1 MWSAPL
7 AASLF
12 VAASAAL
19 AMCGPREIVGCG
31 SNIVS
36 STVVATF
43 CGHRLGD
50 NEMLDLLI
58 LWRGRPGWFHRREAG
73 IDGGGGTN
81 EFGAGAKGHVSQH
94 STYGGVTIAFDA
106 DFDAKTV
113 TIGEARVP
121 IGGVNTVLVDEVDE
135 PGARRIVATRW
146 TEPRLPLIGD
156 MNLVLVQRSHDLLDY
171 LRCEIPMPAPP
182 SARAPVPQVP
192 VVTVC
197 EKLKSK

>member
-1 MWSAPL
+1 
-7 AASLF
+7 
-12 VAASAAL
+12 VAASAAF
-19 AMCGPREIVGCG
+19 AICSQREIVGCG

-43 CGHRLGD
+43 CGHRVND
-50 NEMLDLLI
+50 DEMLDVLI
-58 LWRGRPGWFHRREAG
+58 LWRGRPGWFQRRQAG
-73 IDGGGGTN
+73 VDGSGGTN
-81 EFGAGAKGHVSQH
+81 EFGAGTKGHVSQH
-94 STYGGVTIAFDA
+94 STYGNVTIGFDA
-106 DFDAKTV
+106 DFDANIV
-113 TIGEARVP
+113 IIGDARVP
-121 IGGVNTVLVDEVDE
+121 ISGVNTVLVDDVDE

-156 MNLVLVQRSHDLLDY
+156 MNLVLAQRSPDLLAY

-182 SARAPVPQVP
+182 PMRAPVPQVA